1 MAARLVDA
9 AFALVYLRVLGQA
22 GTGSYQFLVVLTTYL
37 DTLVDFGLNALV
49 AREVPRNPGIARSA
63 FGSVAV
69 VRLGLWLVGLL
80 PVAAVYGPGRELAGI
95 PPEAALAGWIFYL
108 GLLPTVLAKTATGL
122 LWAFERLDLPAA
134 VSVLA
139 TLLKTGLG
147 VGVLLAGFGLVG
159 LAGSSLAVNLVTAAA
174 LLLMLRRVLTPEPRQ
189 AGPHVLDWTSQSWP
203 LFLNQLLQGLFFK
216 VDAVLLPPL
225 AGTLAAGAYAA
236 AYKVSE
242 GLGIISSSFTLALF
256 PRLSREADLSRA
268 YRLGLRVLLQ
278 LAFPLAAGTAL
289 LAEPV
294 VGLVGGRAFLPDAA
308 VALAI
313 LIWYLPLSF
322 ANGLTQYVLIAAGRQ
337 RMLTAAFVAAFVF
350 NVAANALLIPRFS
363 FVAAAWVT
371 VASEVVLLLPFQR
384 AAAACAP
391 GVSLVRESKS
401 AILATALMAPMV
413 WWLRDAIHPLAA
425 IVAGG
430 LVYPLA
436 LWTLGGIDADEWLV
450 IRRLLDVRA
459 RQPRP
464 AAY

>member
-1 MAARLVDA
+1 
-9 AFALVYLRVLGQA
+9 
-22 GTGSYQFLVVLTTYL
+22 
-37 DTLVDFGLNALV
+37 
-49 AREVPRNPGIARSA
+49 
-63 FGSVAV
+63 
-69 VRLGLWLVGLL
+69 
-80 PVAAVYGPGRELAGI
+80 
-95 PPEAALAGWIFYL
+95 
-108 GLLPTVLAKTATGL
+108 
-122 LWAFERLDLPAA
+122 
-134 VSVLA
+134 
-139 TLLKTGLG
+139 
-147 VGVLLAGFGLVG
+147 
-159 LAGSSLAVNLVTAAA
+159 
-174 LLLMLRRVLTPEPRQ
+174 
-189 AGPHVLDWTSQSWP
+189 VLDWTRQSWP